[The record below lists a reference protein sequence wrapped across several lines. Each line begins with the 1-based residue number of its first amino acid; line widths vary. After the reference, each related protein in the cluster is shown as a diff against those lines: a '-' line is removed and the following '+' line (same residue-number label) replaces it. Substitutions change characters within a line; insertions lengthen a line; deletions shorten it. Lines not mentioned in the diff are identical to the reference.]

1 MVTAPTKPSQV
12 VTQEQLVIW
21 SIMGASEAFPN
32 QFVQERPGLLSWYAE
47 YQTVRSPASGL
58 LFVGRV
64 VIPLLEASELPSGA
78 KPWLQ
83 AGLVPQGVTI
93 PAYFSSN

>member
-1 MVTAPTKPSQV
+1 MSIAAARPSQIT
-12 VTQEQLVIW
+12 TQEQLLIW
-21 SIMGASEAFPN
+21 AIMGGSEAFPT

-83 AGLVPQGVTI
+83 AGLVPQGATI
-93 PAYFSSN
+93 PGYFSSN